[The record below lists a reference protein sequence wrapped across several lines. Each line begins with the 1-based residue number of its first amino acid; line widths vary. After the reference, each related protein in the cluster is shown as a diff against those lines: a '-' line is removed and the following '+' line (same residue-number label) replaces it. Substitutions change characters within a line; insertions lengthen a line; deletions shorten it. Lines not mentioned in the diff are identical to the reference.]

1 MQIGSLECMLLLAGG
16 ASGDRFAS
24 SVVIRKMRAGISPSD
39 RPVFASVRQ
48 LVVGGDDENRTKSI
62 VECVMKNRALFND
75 ISRARRLLFLK
86 GCRHH

>member
-1 MQIGSLECMLLLAGG
+1 MQIGSLECILLLAGG

-24 SVVIRKMRAGISPSD
+24 SVVIRKMRAGIASPGG
-39 RPVFASVRQ
+39 PVFASVRQ
-48 LVVGGDDENRTKSI
+48 LVGGDDENRTKSI

-75 ISRARRLLFLK
+75 IARAGRLLFLK